1 MLRNVA
7 AKVPLAGRANSIV
20 VFVLLLVVA
29 LVLALASCS
38 NEKQAQSNS
47 SVTNAS
53 TQTSSENTVGDAEV
67 HLTITTMEA
76 GEGAQELTPIV
87 GEVPYE
93 PIPFAGSDDRTHLVY
108 ELEATNFTD
117 GKTTIERLDV
127 LDADSRDVVATLD
140 AEEVAGRLQPAGLRE
155 PVDTLAPS
163 MTATIFLHVTFDEAN
178 QVPDRLVHR
187 LSLQSAAAPPDQ
199 QKFTET
205 VGPTEV
211 DRRDVVVVG
220 PPLRGSNYVAGD
232 SCCDATLHTRAAL
245 PIDGQVWLAQ
255 RYAVDYERL
264 DADNRLYSGKKKI
277 DNYTIYGQEAI
288 AVADGTVVKVTDGV
302 PQQKP
307 GVFPKNITPAEADGN
322 AVILDIGGGNFALY
336 GHFQP
341 GSVRVKEGERV
352 KRGEVLGLV
361 GNSGNSLAPHLHF
374 HMMGGPRSFA
384 SNGVPYEVDSFSV
397 TGRNTAG
404 TDAFDK
410 AEAEGTPLEVDAV
423 DPAKRVT
430 DAMPL
435 DQTVVSFH

>member
-178 QVPDRLVHR
+178 QVPDRLVQR
-187 LSLQSAAAPPDQ
+187 LSLKATAAPPGQ
-199 QKFTET
+199 QQITET

-255 RYAVDYERL
+255 RYAVDYEQL

-341 GSVRVKEGERV
+341 DSVRVKEGERV

-374 HMMGGPRSFA
+374 HVMDGPLPLA
-384 SNGVPYEVDSFSV
+384 SNGLPYEVDSFTV
-397 TGRNTAG
+397 TGRSAG
-404 TDAFDK
+404 TEAFN
-410 AEAEGTPLEVDAV
+410 EAEQKGTRLGVTPV
-423 DPAKRVT
+423 DPAKKVT

-435 DQTVVSFH
+435 DQRVVSFH